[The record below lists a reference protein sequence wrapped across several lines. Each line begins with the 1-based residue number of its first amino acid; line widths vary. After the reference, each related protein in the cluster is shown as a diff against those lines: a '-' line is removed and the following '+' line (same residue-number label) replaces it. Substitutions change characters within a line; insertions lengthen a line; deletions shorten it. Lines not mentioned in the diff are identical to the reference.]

1 MEGLLATINWK
12 GSSTSPQFQNMN
24 DHVNYLDPVES
35 RVKGLKGQ
43 VEALKMKNETLD
55 NYIKNLSDDASKMLP
70 KTGLISSGFIER
82 AFTVWS
88 HYFVA
93 QLIISVPIV
102 YIYLIIV
109 IVMVQQGISNIPA
122 P

>member
-1 MEGLLATINWK
+1 M
-12 GSSTSPQFQNMN
+12 SPQFQNMN
-24 DHVNYLDPVES
+24 DLVNYLDFVES
-35 RVKGLKGQ
+35 RVEGLEGQ
-43 VEALKMKNETLD
+43 VETLKMKNETLD
-55 NYIKNLSDDASKMLP
+55 NYIKNLSGDAGKILP
-70 KTGLISSGFIER
+70 KTGLISPGFIQR

-102 YIYLIIV
+102 CIYLIIV
-109 IVMVQQGISNIPA
+109 IVMVQQGISNIPI